1 MIFVVIMKAELQ
13 MPRGDLRVLLV
24 LLNDSD
30 SAEFN
35 GFV

>member
-13 MPRGDLRVLLV
+13 MPRGYLRVLLV
-24 LLNDSD
+24 LNDSD